1 MVRAEEVVIDVN
13 DLDVLMAELKE
24 LSSAAA
30 VDRAAEALA
39 MAGEA
44 VEALA
49 DREGYDT
56 ATLWWAAGTLT
67 SAYTLLLSHTE
78 ANPQEPP
85 PGPGALADNPPRLIE
100 LLKTTVAALDR
111 AARATDEPQR
121 IYALSRASDLAD
133 QGCRACVN
141 ARAVT

>member
-1 MVRAEEVVIDVN
+1 VIDVTA
-13 DLDVLMAELKE
+13 LDVLMAELNE
-24 LSSAAA
+24 LPPAAA

-44 VEALA
+44 AEALA
-49 DREGYDT
+49 DRDGYDT

-67 SAYTLLLSHTE
+67 SAYALLLPHTN
-78 ANPQEPP
+78 ADPP
-85 PGPGALADNPPRLIE
+85 ALPSSPGALADEPPRLID
-100 LLKTTVAALDR
+100 LLKMTVAVLDR

>member
-1 MVRAEEVVIDVN
+1 MIDVTA
-13 DLDVLMAELKE
+13 LDVLMAELKE
-24 LSSAAA
+24 LPPAAA

-44 VEALA
+44 AEALA
-49 DREGYDT
+49 EREGYDT

-67 SAYTLLLSHTE
+67 SAYTLLLPHTE
-78 ANPQEPP
+78 ADPQELP
-85 PGPGALADNPPRLIE
+85 PGRGALADDPPRLIE
-100 LLKTTVAALDR
+100 LLKATVAVLDR

-121 IYALSRASDLAD
+121 IYALSRASDLTD
-133 QGCRACVN
+133 QGRRACVN

>member
-1 MVRAEEVVIDVN
+1 MIDVTA
-13 DLDVLMAELKE
+13 LDVLMAELNE
-24 LSSAAA
+24 LPPAAA

-44 VEALA
+44 AEALA
-49 DREGYDT
+49 DRDGYDS

-67 SAYTLLLSHTE
+67 SAYALLLPHTI
-78 ANPQEPP
+78 ADPP
-85 PGPGALADNPPRLIE
+85 ALPRGPGALADDPPRLID
-100 LLKTTVAALDR
+100 LLEMTVAVLDR

-121 IYALSRASDLAD
+121 IYALSRASDLTD
-133 QGCRACVN
+133 RGCRACVN

>member
-1 MVRAEEVVIDVN
+1 MIDVT
-13 DLDVLMAELKE
+13 DLDVLMAELEE
-24 LSSAAA
+24 LPPAAA

-44 VEALA
+44 AEALA

-56 ATLWWAAGTLT
+56 ATLWWAAGTLS
-67 SAYTLLLSHTE
+67 SAYTLLLPHIQADPPE
-78 ANPQEPP
+78 LP
-85 PGPGALADNPPRLIE
+85 PGPGALADDSPRLIA
-100 LLKTTVAALDR
+100 LLKATVAVLDR

-121 IYALSRASDLAD
+121 IYALSRASDLTD

>member
-1 MVRAEEVVIDVN
+1 MIDVT
-13 DLDVLMAELKE
+13 DLDVLMAELEE
-24 LSSAAA
+24 LPPAAA

-44 VEALA
+44 AEALA

-67 SAYTLLLSHTE
+67 SAYALLLPHTQVGPPE
-78 ANPQEPP
+78 LP
-85 PGPGALADNPPRLIE
+85 PGPGALADDSLRLIA
-100 LLKTTVAALDR
+100 LLKATVAVLDR

-121 IYALSRASDLAD
+121 IYALSRASDLTD

-141 ARAVT
+141 ARAFT